1 MAGSDG
7 GREDA
12 AHACQVRRGRG
23 RPVVVGVAEHSGWA
37 ILVSAAAVNGAP
49 AVVDRRR
56 VPLIEKGLPNLPYE
70 HDTRAL
76 ADDEAQQLLQ
86 TVKQSIATCTALA
99 LERLSDDLWP
109 QHRVSAIAIR
119 QPPLPRLPATA
130 KEAHDSYHVLCRAD
144 GMLYHDA
151 LCKAARQRDWQVMF
165 HQRGEELTKA
175 ADALQARPQ
184 DVEQFITD
192 QKRTLKAPW
201 SAEHRDAF
209 AAAIGGLRR
218 ESKLRLPRQDVT

>member
-1 MAGSDG
+1 
-7 GREDA
+7 
-12 AHACQVRRGRG
+12 VKRRRG
-23 RPVVVGVAEHSGWA
+23 RPVVVGVTEHSGWA

-49 AVVDRRR
+49 AVIDRRR

-76 ADDEAQQLLQ
+76 ADDEAQQLLD
-86 TVKQSIATCTALA
+86 TVKQSIAACAALA
-99 LERLSDDLWP
+99 LERLADDLWP

-130 KEAHDSYHVLCRAD
+130 REAHDSYHVLCRAD

-151 LCKAARQRDWQVMF
+151 LCKAARQRDWEVVF
-165 HQRGEELTKA
+165 HRRGEELTQA
-175 ADALQARPQ
+175 ADALQASRR
-184 DVEQFITD
+184 DVERFITD

-201 SAEHRDAF
+201 TTEHRHAF
-209 AAAIGGLRR
+209 AAAIASLKR
-218 ESKLRLPRQDVT
+218 ESRLRIPRIEL